1 MIIVKDK
8 KQTTDLIIPES
19 CNYVWILNWLVFST
33 VLYGLFFR
41 QPFFNI
47 SENQAWNQTPI
58 WHTDTM
64 HPEPPML
71 FENLDFHLI
80 LKTSEKKH
88 LITSLE
94 IVLNITATIIFF
106 DVNCIFREILV
117 FSRISKC
124 WRKKLCELVNHQDL
138 RSLRKPLN

>member
-1 MIIVKDK
+1 
-8 KQTTDLIIPES
+8 
-19 CNYVWILNWLVFST
+19 
-33 VLYGLFFR
+33 
-41 QPFFNI
+41 
-47 SENQAWNQTPI
+47 
-58 WHTDTM
+58 
-64 HPEPPML
+64 ML

-124 WRKKLCELVNHQDL
+124 
-138 RSLRKPLN
+138 